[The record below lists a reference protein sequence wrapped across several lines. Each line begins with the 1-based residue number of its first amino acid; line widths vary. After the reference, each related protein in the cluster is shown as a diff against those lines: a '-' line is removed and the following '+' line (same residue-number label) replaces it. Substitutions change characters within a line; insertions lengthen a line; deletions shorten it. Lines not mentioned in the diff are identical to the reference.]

1 MPMFNAASS
10 PRLEAIRHEGVRQAA
25 LNIGEVLAEL
35 KDEFPRVTASKIRF
49 LEDKGLIIPQRTS
62 AGYRKYSASDVSRLR
77 FILSVQRDQYL
88 PLKVIKDH
96 LDAVDRGEAPAALP
110 GGAPVAPVAVGKDM
124 AEAVENHSRSVSMA
138 ELQGITGASEALI
151 HDLMKF
157 GLIETQGGLFDSNG
171 IRITKSAVQLS
182 NHGIE
187 PRHLRQFR
195 TAAEREF
202 SLIESIVGNELRKPE
217 VSARARAAE
226 EAQEISRQC
235 LELHEALVQR
245 AISQID
251 R

>member
-1 MPMFNAASS
+1 MFNAASS

-96 LDAVDRGEAPAALP
+96 LDALDRGEAPAALP

-124 AEAVENHSRSVSMA
+124 
-138 ELQGITGASEALI
+138 

>member
-1 MPMFNAASS
+1 MFDAVRS
-10 PRLEAIRHEGVRQAA
+10 PRLEAVRQEQVRQAA
-25 LNIGEVLAEL
+25 LNIGEVLSEL
-35 KDEFPRVTASKIRF
+35 KEEFPRVTASKIRF

-62 AGYRKYSASDVSRLR
+62 AGYRKYSSSDVNRLR

-110 GGAPVAPVAVGKDM
+110 GGAPVAPVAVNHEM
-124 AEAVENHSRSVSMA
+124 TEAVERSSRSVSQA
-138 ELQGITGASEALI
+138 ELQGITGASEKLI
-151 HDLMKF
+151 LELLNY
-157 GLIETQGGLFDSNG
+157 GLIEPVSGLFDANC
-171 IRITKSAVQLS
+171 IRVAKTAVQLS
-182 NHGIE
+182 ERGIE

-202 SLIESIVGNELRKPE
+202 ALIESIVGNELRKPE
-217 VSARARAAE
+217 VAARARAAE

>member
-1 MPMFNAASS
+1 M
-10 PRLEAIRHEGVRQAA
+10 
-25 LNIGEVLAEL
+25 
-35 KDEFPRVTASKIRF
+35 
-49 LEDKGLIIPQRTS
+49 IIPQRTS
-62 AGYRKYSASDVSRLR
+62 AGYRKYIASDVSRLR

-96 LDAVDRGEAPAALP
+96 LDAIDRGEAPAALP
-110 GGAPVAPVAVGKDM
+110 GGAPAAPQAVNSEM
-124 AEAVENHSRSVSMA
+124 AEAIDRHSRPVSLA
-138 ELQGITGASEALI
+138 ELCGLTAASEELVNQ
-151 HDLMKF
+151 LVNF
-157 GLIETQGGLFDSNG
+157 GLIEPESGRFDSHSV
-171 IRITKSAVQLS
+171 RVTKSAVELS

-202 SLIESIVGNELRKPE
+202 SLIESIIGADLKKPE

-245 AISQID
+245 AISQLD

>member
-1 MPMFNAASS
+1 MSIFDAARS
-10 PRLEAIRHEGVRQAA
+10 PRLEAQRHETVRQAA
-25 LNIGEVLAEL
+25 LNIGEVLSEL

-62 AGYRKYSASDVSRLR
+62 AGYRKYSSSDVSRLR

-96 LDAVDRGEAPAALP
+96 LDAVDRGEAPEALP
-110 GGAPVAPVAVGKDM
+110 GGAPAAPQLVNSDM
-124 AEAVENHSRSVSMA
+124 AEAVERKTRLVSLS
-138 ELQGITGASEALI
+138 ELQGLSGASDELV
-151 HDLMKF
+151 DELLKF
-157 GLIETQGGLFDSNG
+157 GLVEAQGGLFDSNC
-171 IRITKSAVQLS
+171 IKVTKSAVLLAS
-182 NHGIE
+182 HGVE

-195 TAAEREF
+195 TAADREF
-202 SLIESIVGNELRKPE
+202 SLIETIVGNEMRKPE

-235 LELHEALVQR
+235 LEIHEALVQR
-245 AISQID
+245 AISQLD

>member
-1 MPMFNAASS
+1 
-10 PRLEAIRHEGVRQAA
+10 VRAAA
-25 LNIGEVLAEL
+25 LNIGEVLSEL

-62 AGYRKYSASDVSRLR
+62 AGYRKYTASDVSRLR

-96 LDAVDRGEAPAALP
+96 LDAIDRGEAPAALP
-110 GGAPVAPVAVGKDM
+110 GGAPVAPQAVNSEM
-124 AEAVENHSRSVSMA
+124 AEAIDRHSRPVSLA
-138 ELQGITGASEALI
+138 ELCGLTGASEELVAELV
-151 HDLMKF
+151 KF
-157 GLIETQGGLFDSNG
+157 GLIEPESDRFDSHSV
-171 IRITKSAVQLS
+171 RVTKSAVELA

-202 SLIESIVGNELRKPE
+202 SLIESIIGADLKKPE

-245 AISQID
+245 AISQLD

>member
-1 MPMFNAASS
+1 MSIFDAARS
-10 PRLEAIRHEGVRQAA
+10 PRLEAQRPETVRQAA
-25 LNIGEVLAEL
+25 LNIGEVLSEL

-62 AGYRKYSASDVSRLR
+62 AGYRKYSSSDVSRLR

-96 LDAVDRGEAPAALP
+96 LDAVDRGEAPEALP
-110 GGAPVAPVAVGKDM
+110 GGAPAAPQLVNSDM
-124 AEAVENHSRSVSMA
+124 AEAVERKTRLVSLS
-138 ELQGITGASEALI
+138 ELQGLSGASDELV
-151 HDLMKF
+151 DELLKF
-157 GLIETQGGLFDSNG
+157 GLVEAQGGLFDSNC
-171 IRITKSAVQLS
+171 IKVTKSAVLLAS
-182 NHGIE
+182 HGVE

-195 TAAEREF
+195 TAADREF
-202 SLIESIVGNELRKPE
+202 SLIETIVGNEMRKPE

-235 LELHEALVQR
+235 LEIHEALVQR
-245 AISQID
+245 AISQLD